1 MEKKET
7 KIVVDKKETKKK
19 KGMNLPNK
27 ITCARLVISLI
38 VLVILCFP
46 WDAVGI
52 SEAER
57 TVGPLFGVQA
67 IDLKYIV
74 AGVLFVIGA
83 TTDFLDGYL
92 ARKHNIVTDFGKVMD
107 AIADKVLVNGVLIV
121 LAYDGMLP
129 LVVPVII
136 ITRDIVVDSIK
147 MASGNKG
154 KVVAASWPGKIKT
167 ICMLIGLSLTFFYN
181 MPFAFIGEGIAVDS
195 LFIFVAVIMSIYSA
209 CQYYWVNKDLLF
221 SEM

>member
-147 MASGNKG
+147 MASGSKG

-167 ICMLIGLSLTFFYN
+167 ICMLIGVSLTFFYN

>member
-74 AGVLFVIGA
+74 AGVLFVVGA

-167 ICMLIGLSLTFFYN
+167 ICMLIGVSLTFFYN